1 LEVFLLLLKITRKGR
16 TTMDYLVYII
26 GGILAGVATGLVGLS
41 AAVIIAPLFVTVLKM
56 DPYTA
61 VGIALASDVLA
72 SGLSAYTYYRHDNIH
87 LKSAAVMGVT
97 VVLFTILGS
106 YLSKDMNPV
115 NLGGILNIVLVILGI
130 RFLLYPV
137 KGNQVG
143 NIFKFTKS
151 KFFISI
157 FWGAVIGM
165 ISGYTG
171 SGGGLSMLA
180 VLTIALG
187 YDLKKA
193 VGTSVFIMV
202 FTAFVGAGSHII
214 ISGTLWIPLL
224 ITGAAALVGANF
236 AAQYANKV
244 NNKILN
250 IVVGS
255 TLTVAGSVLVII
267 YLLQN
272 I

>member
-1 LEVFLLLLKITRKGR
+1 
-16 TTMDYLVYII
+16 MDYLVYFI
-26 GGILAGVATGLVGLS
+26 GGLLAGAATGFVGLS

-72 SGLSAYTYYRHDNIH
+72 SGLSAYTYYRHKNIH
-87 LKSAAVMGVT
+87 LKSAAVMGIT

-106 YLSKDMNPV
+106 YLSKDMNSV

-130 RFLLYPV
+130 RFLVYPA
-137 KGNQVG
+137 KGNQGG
-143 NIFKFTKS
+143 NIFKLTKS
-151 KFFISI
+151 RLFLSV

-180 VLTIALG
+180 VLIIALG

-202 FTAFVGAGSHII
+202 FTAFVGAGSHIL
-214 ISGTLWIPLL
+214 ISGTLWVPLL
-224 ITGAAALVGANF
+224 ITGAAALIGANF
-236 AAQYANKV
+236 AAKYANKV
-244 NNKILN
+244 DNKVLNKI
-250 IVVGS
+250 VGY
-255 TLTVAGSVLVII
+255 TLTVFGSVLVLI
-267 YLLQN
+267 YVLQN
-272 I
+272 VN